1 MDNTCQIC
9 TRPLADGSTVCRR
22 DSEPARESLAYILGR
37 RLLGELETATTRQVR
52 FGPGS
57 GGRRATDDTPMPV
70 NLHAGDVEARTR
82 NTLTTW
88 ARVVMDHRGT
98 TVEEVWPDL
107 ARIEG
112 ARCKPKGN
120 SWCTH
125 RSCAAI
131 TAGTRPVSLERVAQF
146 LLDRVNGIRY
156 LDQAPDILADLA
168 RLRGDIESV
177 CDAPPKLI
185 ALGQCDGTIEDGSV
199 CGTELRA
206 RKDATLITCRYC
218 GEPYSVQA
226 RIAQLLRR
234 VDALQAT
241 APVIARVLT
250 DWMGKPLPVDTIH
263 QWARPRGKQ
272 GPKLER
278 RGADP
283 STRQPLYRLGDVKA
297 LHQQSIQRSILK
309 AARAAEKEVQA
320 A

>member
-1 MDNTCQIC
+1 MDTIC
-9 TRPLADGSTVCRR
+9 LICKTPLADGSVVCRR
-22 DSEPARESLAYILGR
+22 DAEPARESLAYILGR

-70 NLHAGDVEARTR
+70 NLLAGDVEHRTR

-98 TVEEVWPDL
+98 TPEEVWPD
-107 ARIEG
+107 IVPPIG
-112 ARCKPKGN
+112 PRCRKGGQAT
-120 SWCTH
+120 WCTH
-125 RSCAAI
+125 SSCRRI
-131 TAGTRPVSLERVAQF
+131 VMGNDPVPLERVAQF
-146 LLDRVNGIRY
+146 LLDRINGILY
-156 LDQAPDILADLA
+156 LEQAPEILADLA

-185 ALGQCDGTIEDGSV
+185 ALGQCDGTLEDGSV

-218 GEPYSVQA
+218 GEPYSVQT

-241 APVIARVLT
+241 APVIARVLS

-263 QWARPRGKQ
+263 QWAKRDKIT
-272 GPKLER
+272 R
-278 RGADP
+278 RGTDP
-283 STRQPLYRLGDVKA
+283 ATRGAIYRLGDVKA

-309 AARAAEKEVQA
+309 AARIAEKEAQA